1 MINMTKSGLKISA
14 VVLSLLAF
22 GGCAAPELTPAA
34 ARGDKYTAD
43 HVVFSGQDDL
53 VDHVAIG
60 NIVRTFD
67 SSGILHV
74 TIPARATTPDDLY
87 VDYRLT
93 YFDENHNPIDTPTAW
108 QTFTLHSNIFEYIQ
122 ANASTPAARDFQL
135 DVRSAQ

>member
-1 MINMTKSGLKISA
+1 MNRTIKLTALLFAILA
-14 VVLSLLAF
+14 VA
-22 GGCAAPELTPAA
+22 GCGTVELNPTP
-34 ARGDKYTAD
+34 ARGDRFTAD

-93 YFDENHNPIDTPTAW
+93 YFDENHNPIDVPTAW
-108 QTFTLHSNIFEYIQ
+108 QTKTLHSNIFEYIQ
-122 ANASTPAARDFQL
+122 ANASSAQARDFQL
-135 DVRSAQ
+135 DFRTAR